1 LGGGGGRS
9 GGGRRRRRLGR
20 IDDGLEGAGRARV
33 DSTID
38 PSAGLVFLRTV
49 GDSVAKGDVIA
60 EVHVN
65 RTHAL
70 MVSKALAMLADAT
83 TITDA
88 PPPTPS
94 LILERL

>member
-1 LGGGGGRS
+1 ML
-9 GGGRRRRRLGR
+9 L
-20 IDDGLEGAGRARV
+20 GAGRARV

-38 PSAGLVFLRTV
+38 PSAGIVFRRTV

-65 RTHAL
+65 PTHAL
-70 MVSKALAMLADAT
+70 MVSKALAMLGDAT
-83 TITDA
+83 TIDAAA
-88 PPPTPS
+88 PPHRS